1 MTAIDDDQPGDPY
14 DPGEPHESPPPG
26 RHADRRGPSGPTPPA
41 PRVAF
46 QGEAGAY
53 SHEAVEHALGAS
65 TRPVPCRDFRSLI
78 RAVVEGEADLGMVP
92 VENSLAGAVGGAIDA
107 LLDADL
113 EPLAEVVRPIRHA
126 LLARPDADLDG
137 IRRVLSHPVALAQCL
152 GFFDEHPGIEA
163 VAVHDTAG
171 AARMVSEGA
180 DDTVAAIASEAAAP
194 RYGLH
199 VLARGLQDRNDNQ
212 TRFLVVRR
220 PGSEVPVPTA
230 GPPRCLAVFETD
242 DRPGALADVL
252 LVLAR
257 HGLNLSRLASRPGRD
272 PWSYRF
278 VAEVAADL
286 RSGRGKEAIEAARA
300 RTHWLEVRGPYADVA
315 ASLSSGGQAEKS
327 PLDRVRTEIDRLDE
341 RLVRLLAERARL
353 ARAAQEIRA
362 EEGRGGFDPPREA
375 EVVRKAIVV
384 GREMGLP
391 EEALRRVLWNVV
403 ALSGAEMAGARTTP
417 RPEYGS

>member
-1 MTAIDDDQPGDPY
+1 MTAIRDNDPN
-14 DPGEPHESPPPG
+14 DPSD
-26 RHADRRGPSGPTPPA
+26 AAAPA

-113 EPLAEVVRPIRHA
+113 EPVAEVVRPIRHA
-126 LLARPDADLDG
+126 LLARPDARLDEVT
-137 IRRVLSHPVALAQCL
+137 RVLSHPVALAQCL
-152 GFFDEHPGIEA
+152 GFFDERPGIEA

-199 VLARGLQDRNDNQ
+199 VLARDLQDRDDNQ
-212 TRFLVVRR
+212 TRFLLVRR
-220 PGSEVPVPTA
+220 PGSGVSLPTA

-286 RSGRGKEAIEAARA
+286 HSGPGKEAIEAARA
-300 RTHWLEVRGPYADVA
+300 RTRWLEVRGPYGDVA
-315 ASLSSGGQAEKS
+315 APLSPAAPPVES

-353 ARAAQEIRA
+353 GRAAQAIRA

-391 EEALRRVLWNVV
+391 EEALRRVLWDVV
-403 ALSGAEMAGARTTP
+403 ALSGAELAGARTTP
-417 RPEYGS
+417 RPGCGS